1 MIRVKN
7 WKMYKFR
14 AIVLVW
20 ALEGLEK
27 EEGQISV
34 FSRAIET
41 RKLDEVYFHRIDNY
55 CWKQFQC

>member
-34 FSRAIET
+34 FSRAIENQNIG
-41 RKLDEVYFHRIDNY
+41 RSLFSSYR
-55 CWKQFQC
+55 